1 MCGIGGFQGQFDRD
15 LLERMNA
22 IMAYRGPDDSG
33 VYYNPESCTGLAH
46 RRLSI
51 IDLSTSGHQPMWDIT
66 NTCAITFNGEI
77 YNYHELRKSLSKDG
91 FSFHSQTDTE
101 VLLNLY
107 LRDGY
112 DMLRN
117 LNGIFAFTI
126 HDSRAGTLFVVRD
139 GFGVK
144 PLYYTHTPKGFLFA
158 SELKALLLEPSVT
171 REIDPTAIHYYL
183 SYLWAPAPQTMLA
196 KVKKL
201 EPGATLIVKAGEIVK
216 HGRFYNIPVARG
228 DESMPFDEAV
238 TQVRQSFEVA
248 VERQMVADV
257 PVGAFLSGGLDSS
270 SICAVARKYCS
281 AGQKLQCFTID
292 TGSSDEGF
300 ASDLPYAKSVARH
313 LGVELHIMPVHQ
325 DGMQNLEKLIYHLDE
340 PEADPAAINVM
351 FIASLA
357 REHNIKVLLSGTGAD
372 DIFGGYRR
380 HLAVTLQKHW
390 ARLPAGTR
398 LFLYNI
404 IAKAPLQIPLL
415 RRLKKFLQSG
425 AMNGNNRIA
434 GYFHWID
441 PSHENML
448 YGEWMRRHLAD
459 EPFSAPLMKSL
470 DELAPEVPDLHR
482 MLYLDQKHF
491 LIDHN
496 LNYTDKASMSVG
508 VETRVPFLDRD
519 LVALAAG
526 LPPNMKQR
534 GRIGKYVLKKAMVA
548 DLPSEVINRPK
559 TGFGVPLRGWI
570 KNDMSALIN
579 EYLGNESIRYRGI
592 FDPKGVRRLINL
604 DKAGH
609 IDAAYTIL
617 ALICIEMWMRMFV
630 DKPITP

>member
-1 MCGIGGFQGQFDRD
+1 
-15 LLERMNA
+15 
-22 IMAYRGPDDSG
+22 
-33 VYYNPESCTGLAH
+33 
-46 RRLSI
+46 
-51 IDLSTSGHQPMWDIT
+51 
-66 NTCAITFNGEI
+66 
-77 YNYHELRKSLSKDG
+77 
-91 FSFHSQTDTE
+91 FHSQTDTE

-112 DMLRN
+112 DMVRE
-117 LNGIFAFTI
+117 LNGIFAFAI
-126 HDSRAGTLFVVRD
+126 HDTRDNTLFAVRD

-144 PLYYTHTPKGFLFA
+144 PLYYTNCPKGFLFA
-158 SELKALLLEPSVT
+158 SELKALLLEPSVS
-171 REIDPTAIHYYL
+171 REIDPRAIHYYI
-183 SYLWAPAPQTMLA
+183 SYLWSPAPQTMLA
-196 KVKKL
+196 EVKKL
-201 EPGATLIVKAGEIVK
+201 EPGTAMIVKAGKIVK
-216 HGRFYNIPVARG
+216 QWRFYNIPVTRG
-228 DESMPFDEAV
+228 DESIHFDEAV
-238 TQVRQSFEVA
+238 TQVRQRFEIA

-257 PVGAFLSGGLDSS
+257 PVGAFLSGGVDSS

-292 TGSSDEGF
+292 ARGSAAEGF
-300 ASDLPYAKSVARH
+300 AEDLPYAKGVASH
-313 LGVELHIMPVHQ
+313 LGVELHIITVHQ
-325 DGMQNLEKLIYHLDE
+325 DIIQNLEKMLYHLDE

-357 REHNIKVLLSGTGAD
+357 RERNIKVLLSGAGAD

-380 HLAVTLQKHW
+380 HFAVMLERYW
-390 ARLPAGTR
+390 AQLPVGTR
-398 LFLYNI
+398 LFFRDI
-404 IAKAPLQIPLL
+404 IAKAPSQISLL
-415 RRLKKFLQSG
+415 RRLKKFLQFG

-434 GYFHWID
+434 GHFHWID

-448 YGEWMRRHLAD
+448 YGEWMRDRLVN

-534 GRIGKYVLKKAMVA
+534 GRIGKYVLKKAMAA
-548 DLPSEVINRPK
+548 DLPSEVVNRPK

-570 KNDMSALIN
+570 KNEMSVLIN

-609 IDAAYTIL
+609 IEAAYS
-617 ALICIEMWMRMFV
+617 
-630 DKPITP
+630 

>member
-1 MCGIGGFQGQFDRD
+1 MCGIGGFQGQFDSD
-15 LLERMNA
+15 LLDRMNA

-33 VYYNPESCTGLAH
+33 VYYNPESGTGLAH

-51 IDLSTSGHQPMWDIT
+51 IDLSRLGHQPMRDMT
-66 NTCAITFNGEI
+66 NTCAIAFNGEI
-77 YNYHELRKSLSKDG
+77 YNYRELRKSLSKDG

-117 LNGIFAFTI
+117 VNGIFAFTI
-126 HDSRAGTLFVVRD
+126 HDSRDESLFVVRD

-171 REIDPTAIHYYL
+171 REIDPKAIRYYL

-201 EPGATLIVKAGEIVK
+201 EPGATLIVKAGKIVK
-216 HGRFYNIPVARG
+216 HGRFYKIPVTSG
-228 DESMPFDEAV
+228 DERMPLHEAV
-238 TQVRQSFEVA
+238 TQVRRSFEVA

-300 ASDLPYAKSVARH
+300 ASDLPYAKSVASH
-313 LGVELHIMPVHQ
+313 LGVELHIMAVHQ
-325 DGMQNLEKLIYHLDE
+325 DRIQNLEKMIYHLDE

-351 FIASLA
+351 LIASLA
-357 REHNIKVLLSGTGAD
+357 RERNIKVLLSGAGAD

-380 HLAVTLQKHW
+380 HLAVMLQHYW
-390 ARLPAGTR
+390 AKLPSGTR
-398 LFLYNI
+398 LFLYDI

-415 RRLKKFLQSG
+415 RRLNKFLQSG
-425 AMNGNNRIA
+425 AMNGNDRIA

-448 YGEWMRRHLAD
+448 YGEWMREHLAD

-526 LPPNMKQR
+526 LTPNMKQR
-534 GRIGKYVLKKAMVA
+534 GRIGKYVLKKAMAA
-548 DLPSEVINRPK
+548 DLPPEVVNRPK

-570 KNDMSALIN
+570 KNEMSVLIN

-609 IDAAYTIL
+609 IEAAYSIL